1 MTGLLI
7 GFAVLSLVIALFGRP
22 LGRNVFLAC
31 AVGPAAGLV
40 WVASQLHTV
49 WDHQIIT
56 QTVTW
61 VPELGLNFD
70 FRLDGFSALMAVLI
84 TGIGVLVF
92 LYSRSYFDA
101 GQSWNRFAATLLVF
115 SGSML
120 GLVLSDNVFTLFVF
134 WELTS
139 VTSYLLIATNDT
151 SVEARESALQAF
163 LITGG
168 GGLAML
174 AGLVILAMQ
183 AGTVSLSG
191 ILSAAP
197 TGTLADVA
205 LLLVLVGCFTKS
217 AQVPFHSWL
226 PRAMAGP
233 TPVSAYLHS
242 ATMVKAGIYL
252 MARFAPAFADAP
264 LWRPV
269 VLVVGGATML
279 LGGWRALRQ
288 YDLKSILAYGTISQ
302 LGFLTV
308 CLGAGFEEALAAGV
322 TLLVAHAMF
331 KAALFLLVGV
341 VDHETH
347 DRDIR
352 HLSGLARDLPSVAL
366 ATAIAASSMAGVPLM
381 FGFIAK
387 ESAYDAF
394 VNAPFGWGGA
404 VLVTIVAGSI
414 LTFAYSA
421 RLLWG
426 AFGTKTPAELDGPQ
440 ASAHGT
446 PSAWLVAP
454 PSMLAILTVVFG
466 VVPAAFDNLIGS
478 AVNALDSEA
487 HGVHLALW
495 HGVTTALILSL
506 FTLAAGILVFL
517 TRHSVATFQRRLS
530 TPELDTDNVYQASV
544 RGLRRFAPQ
553 VAATVQSGSL
563 PAYLTVIIATVVG
576 VSAIAFGSGLT
587 EFPETVWAE
596 NILQFVL
603 AMTAVIFALAAARS
617 ERRFAAALCLGGVG
631 YSVAALF
638 LVQGAPDLAL
648 TQLAIETL
656 SLVVFVLFLRHLPKR
671 VRTVT
676 WRPGDIARIGLAVLS
691 GTFVSLITLIA
702 VAARNR
708 PSVAEEFL
716 AKAYPEAGGHNVV
729 NVILV
734 DFRGYDTQL
743 EITVLSVAALGVFA
757 LVRAA
762 RRDPTGQAELDEVTT
777 SPGSSGPDTI
787 TAGSSGSGGS
797 DSGGSDSRAIGV
809 GTASQGGDPVAS
821 A

>member
-1 MTGLLI
+1 MTGLLL
-7 GFAVLSLVIALFGRP
+7 GFVGLSLVVLLFGRS
-22 LGRNVFLAC
+22 LGRNVFLLC
-31 AVGPAAGLV
+31 ALGPAGGLI
-40 WVASQLHTV
+40 WVSTQLPAV
-49 WDHQIIT
+49 WDHKVVSQN
-56 QTVTW
+56 VSW
-61 VPELGLNFD
+61 VAQLGLDFD
-70 FRLDGFSALMAVLI
+70 FRLDGFSALMTVLI

-92 LYSRSYFDA
+92 VYSRAYFEA
-101 GQSWNRFAATLLVF
+101 NRAWNQFAATLLVF

-151 SVEARESALQAF
+151 SVDARGSALQAF
-163 LITGG
+163 LMTGG
-168 GGLAML
+168 GGLVML

-183 AGTVSLSG
+183 TGTVTLSG
-191 ILSAAP
+191 ILAAPP
-197 TGTLADVA
+197 TGTMTDVA

-252 MARFAPAFADAP
+252 MARFAPVFADTSV
-264 LWRPV
+264 WRPA
-269 VLVVGGATML
+269 VLVVGGSTMV

-308 CLGAGFEEALAAGV
+308 CLGAGFEEAVIAGV
-322 TLLVAHAMF
+322 TLLFAHALF
-331 KAALFLLVGV
+331 KAALFLLVGI

-352 HLSGLARDLPSVAL
+352 HLSGLANKLPTVAL
-366 ATAIAASSMAGVPLM
+366 ATAIAAASMAGVPLM

-394 VNAPFGWGGA
+394 VHSPSGWGGA
-404 VLVTIVAGSI
+404 VLATVVFGSI
-414 LTFAYSA
+414 LTFAYSS

-426 AFGTKTPAELDGPQ
+426 AFGTKPAEELEGAVAEP
-440 ASAHGT
+440 HGT
-446 PSAWLVAP
+446 PTAWLVAP
-454 PSMLAILTVVFG
+454 PAILAVLTVMFG
-466 VVPAAFDNLIGS
+466 VVPAALNDLIGS
-478 AVNALDSEA
+478 AAQSLDGA
-487 HGVHLALW
+487 IHGAHLALW
-495 HGVTTALILSL
+495 HGVTTALLLSL
-506 FTLAAGILVFL
+506 CTIAAGVFAFIG
-517 TRHSVATFQRRLS
+517 RRAVSSFQQRLAS
-530 TPELDTDNVYQASV
+530 PYFDTDAMYQRTV
-544 RGLRRFAPQ
+544 WGLRRFAPQ

-563 PAYLTVIIATVVG
+563 PVYLTVILATVVG
-576 VSAIAFGSGLT
+576 VSAVGFASGAA
-587 EFPETVWAE
+587 FPETVWAE
-596 NILQFVL
+596 NTLQFVL
-603 AMTAVIFALAAARS
+603 AVTAIIFALAAARS

-631 YSVAALF
+631 YCVAALF

-656 SLVVFVLFLRHLPKR
+656 SLVVFVLFLRLLPKR
-671 VRTVT
+671 FRTVN
-676 WRPGDIARIGLAVLS
+676 WRPGDISRVGLAVLS
-691 GTFVSLITLIA
+691 GTFVSLITLIT

-708 PSVAEEFL
+708 PSVAEEFV
-716 AKAYPEAGGHNVV
+716 ARAYKEAGGHNVV

-762 RRDPTGQAELDEVTT
+762 RRDGSLPNSDTGDGAPGDGPPQGTYPDSVAPAAAAAQPEITPAA
-777 SPGSSGPDTI
+777 SPAAP
-787 TAGSSGSGGS
+787 
-797 DSGGSDSRAIGV
+797 V
-809 GTASQGGDPVAS
+809 LVGGDRVEP
-821 A
+821 